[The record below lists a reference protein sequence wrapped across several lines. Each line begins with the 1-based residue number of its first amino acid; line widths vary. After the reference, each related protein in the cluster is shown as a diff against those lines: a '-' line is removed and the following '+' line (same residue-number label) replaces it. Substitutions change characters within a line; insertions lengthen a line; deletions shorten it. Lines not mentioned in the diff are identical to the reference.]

1 MKEKKME
8 QVWSLEELR
17 KQIAQKEA
25 ELRKERERLNILEE
39 LCYEN
44 GRKSDPALRRQHRR
58 IDELACQL
66 MEWSEQLPEDERR
79 RKAEQ
84 RSDIWNQ
91 VFSEEDFRLEK
102 SAPRKAEK
110 QE

>member
-1 MKEKKME
+1 
-8 QVWSLEELR
+8 
-17 KQIAQKEA
+17 
-25 ELRKERERLNILEE
+25 
-39 LCYEN
+39 
-44 GRKSDPALRRQHRR
+44 
-58 IDELACQL
+58 

-110 QE
+110 